1 MKILLIHNHLR
12 PPSGEN
18 TVFEAEKAMLAQQ
31 GIELNSYE
39 RSNYEL
45 EKYSAAKKIAIPI
58 DVIWSLKAY
67 KEVSDLMR
75 RHKPDIAHFH
85 NTFPLISP
93 STYYACKKQGV
104 PVVQTLHNH
113 RLFCPGGYFLRDG
126 ALCKDCVEKGLWRSV
141 KNACYHDS
149 KAQTA
154 WLSAMLYIYRK
165 LGTWEKKI
173 DCYITLTNFAKEL
186 YSSAGL
192 PREKIAVKPNF
203 VHDLRSY
210 WREPE
215 GFGIFIGRLGIEK
228 GVETLLHALGK
239 NSRPLFKLVG
249 DGPIKSMLEDL
260 KKTLNLENAEFCG
273 FKPKEDTLSML
284 GRASFFVLPSIC
296 YEGFPM
302 VVLEAMSLGKPVIT
316 TNLGGLPE
324 IVKDGYNGFLVP
336 AGDID
341 ALAEKI
347 EILTQDRGLCDRL
360 GQNARREYESKYTPE
375 KNYEMLMGIYEKV
388 IKGKKK

>member
-1 MKILLIHNHLR
+1 LIILVIHNHLR

-18 TVFEAEKAMLAQQ
+18 SVFEAEKAMLAQH
-31 GIELNSYE
+31 GLELISYE
-39 RSNYEL
+39 RSNHEV
-45 EKYSAAKKIAIPI
+45 ERYSTSRKIALPLY
-58 DVIWSLKAY
+58 VVWSAKSY
-67 KEVSDLMR
+67 KEISDLIR
-75 RHKPDIAHFH
+75 RDNPDIAHFH

-93 STYYACKKQGV
+93 SAYYACKEQGV

-126 ALCKDCVEKGLWRSV
+126 ALCRDCVEKGLWCSV

-154 WLSAMLYIYRK
+154 WLSAMLYIHRK
-165 LGTWEKKI
+165 LGTWTNKV
-173 DCYITLTNFAKEL
+173 DCYVTLTNFAKEL
-186 YSSAGL
+186 YRSAGL
-192 PREKIAVKPNF
+192 PQEKIVVKPNF

-210 WREPE
+210 MREPE
-215 GFGIFIGRLGIEK
+215 SFGMFIGRLGVEK

-239 NSRPLFKLVG
+239 NSRPSFKLVG
-249 DGPIKSMLEDL
+249 DGPMKSMLEGL
-260 KKTLNLENAEFCG
+260 KKKLNLENIEFCG

-324 IVKDGYNGFLVP
+324 IIKDGYSGFIVP
-336 AGDID
+336 PGDID
-341 ALAEKI
+341 ALADKM
-347 EILTQDRGLCDRL
+347 EILTKDRDLCKRL
-360 GQNARREYESKYTPE
+360 GQNARREYEEKYTPE
-375 KNYEMLMGIYEKV
+375 KNYRMLMDIYNEVMKMRR
-388 IKGKKK
+388 